1 MSGAERRRIY
11 LMRHGAVAYFDD
23 AGDPVPP
30 DTVPLTEEG
39 RAQAEA
45 ARDLLA
51 GISFDRVI
59 ASGLPRTMET
69 AALAAPGHDV
79 EAWPDL
85 REIQGDTLSSIPP
98 DELEAAFVHAFRG
111 VVPNEKRF
119 LGGETIGELFDRV
132 VPALDRLLADD
143 TWDTVLLVLHGAV
156 NRAILSHALT
166 GQRMFLGHFEQAAGC
181 VNILDVGDEW
191 IVRAVNVSPPDL
203 AHRATRMTTMEGYWE
218 RYRTRHVPA
227 GEAAAEGVGAGDAGP
242 DGSS

>member
-1 MSGAERRRIY
+1 
-11 LMRHGAVAYFDD
+11 MRHGAVAYFDD
-23 AGDPVPP
+23 VGRPVPP
-30 DTVPLTEEG
+30 EAVPLTEEG

-51 GISFDRVI
+51 GIPFDRVI

-69 AALAAPGHDV
+69 AALVAPGSTA

-85 REIQGDTLSSIPP
+85 QEIRGNRLESIPAN
-98 DELEAAFVHAFRG
+98 ELEEAFRHAFRG

-132 VPALDRLLADD
+132 VPALERLRSDN

-166 GQRMFLGHFEQAAGC
+166 GERMFLGHFEQAPGC
-181 VNILDVGDEW
+181 VNILDVGNEW

-218 RYRTRHVPA
+218 SFRARPPRD
-227 GEAAAEGVGAGDAGP
+227 AAADDDGAGDAGP
-242 DGSS
+242 VGLP

>member
-1 MSGAERRRIY
+1 MSAVERRRIY

-23 AGDPVPP
+23 AGRPVPP
-30 DTVPLTEEG
+30 ETVPLTEEG

-45 ARDLLA
+45 ARELLA
-51 GISFDRVI
+51 GIPFDRVI

-69 AALAAPGHDV
+69 AALVAPGSTV

-85 REIQGDTLSSIPP
+85 QEIRGNRLESIPAS
-98 DELEAAFVHAFRG
+98 ELEGAFRHAFRG

-132 VPALDRLLADD
+132 VPALERLLSDRS
-143 TWDTVLLVLHGAV
+143 WDTVLLVLHGAV

-166 GQRMFLGHFEQAAGC
+166 GQRMFLGHFEQAPGC

-218 RYRTRHVPA
+218 SFRARPA
-227 GEAAAEGVGAGDAGP
+227 QP
-242 DGSS
+242 RRR

>member
-1 MSGAERRRIY
+1 VSAVERRRIY

-23 AGDPVPP
+23 AGRPVPP
-30 DTVPLTEEG
+30 EAVPLTEEG
-39 RAQAEA
+39 RAQAKA
-45 ARDLLA
+45 TGDLLA
-51 GISFDRVI
+51 GIQLDRVI

-69 AALAAPGHDV
+69 AALVAPGHAV
-79 EAWPDL
+79 EAWPEL
-85 REIQGDTLSSIPP
+85 QEIRGNRLESIPVG
-98 DELEAAFVHAFRG
+98 ELEEAFRHAFRG

-132 VPALDRLLADD
+132 LPALDRLLSDR

-166 GQRMFLGHFEQAAGC
+166 GERMFLGRFEQAPGC

-218 RYRTRHVPA
+218 SFQARPTRDEVT
-227 GEAAAEGVGAGDAGP
+227 AADGDGAGDAGP
-242 DGSS
+242 VVLL